1 MLGGLG
7 FEKFCFAESGV
18 VSANADT
25 TPLLFKT
32 LVCWP
37 RSGQL

>member
-1 MLGGLG
+1 MGRFLGYLG
-7 FEKFCFAESGV
+7 KRVLSYVAMVFIATSL
-18 VSANADT
+18 T
-25 TPLLFKT
+25 YFKT

>member
-25 TPLLFKT
+25 LTPPTF
-32 LVCWP
+32 V
-37 RSGQL
+37 

>member
-7 FEKFCFAESGV
+7 FEKFCFAESEV

-25 TPLLFKT
+25 TPLLFNINEFVTK
-32 LVCWP
+32 
-37 RSGQL
+37 

>member
-1 MLGGLG
+1 MLGRLG

-25 TPLLFKT
+25 TPLLFNINEFVTK
-32 LVCWP
+32 
-37 RSGQL
+37 

>member
-18 VSANADT
+18 VSALADT
-25 TPLLFKT
+25 HPPIF
-32 LVCWP
+32 
-37 RSGQL
+37 